1 MGVGARQVVAMRAW
15 RKLIAHERRRQ
26 APLEEKAH
34 QRMYD
39 TPPRATLASRRA
51 WGNHLGCVTAP
62 RITPG

>member
-1 MGVGARQVVAMRAW
+1 MRAW

-39 TPPRATLASRRA
+39 TPPHPNATLTHRRA
-51 WGNHLGCVTAP
+51 RGLKPSWLCHGTPNHAGLTF
-62 RITPG
+62 R